1 MRALLRH
8 IHSDLVILDLSPE
21 KRDDGYQ
28 LLMRLWN
35 DAETAH
41 IPAIIITGEPGLPP
55 VRAGML
61 HTRHRQV
68 VAKPGDR
75 EALLAAIKT
84 VCDFS
89 RTVSDGRGVAHES
102 SS

>member
-35 DAETAH
+35 DAETAQ

-61 HTRHRQV
+61 HTRGGEARRPRGATGRDQ
-68 VAKPGDR
+68 DR
-75 EALLAAIKT
+75 L
-84 VCDFS
+84 
-89 RTVSDGRGVAHES
+89 
-102 SS
+102 